1 MLACLA
7 VMSTSAWSLGV
18 GRPQTA
24 SALGQPLNLFFPVQV
39 APGEQITSECVRGEV
54 TAGETQLQPSTL
66 RWQLET
72 DAQQGVRGVRVRSSQ
87 AINEPLVSVNLTLGC
102 SSSFT
107 RQYTA
112 FIDPPGQGNEPLA
125 DAGQAQRGEPVP
137 AFQAATSGNIRTTP
151 RDASTSRTR
160 GSALPEVVTGAEAA
174 SSSAPA
180 ASAPPRKRRASSAR
194 TATASTTDAVPRA
207 SGGARLSMEPAEVLL
222 PPATAPLIAE
232 AASAASAAAEARAQ
246 LAVMEKRVADLQA
259 EQRRTNEVLQALR
272 EELKAAREQRD
283 AAGTPVWML
292 VLTLLSLGLAVSS
305 LLLWRSRGA
314 GRHAGPQTWWGDPQA
329 APADGAVGGP
339 GGAATAAGS
348 ASAGTA
354 HVETYSDSMHS
365 APGAAAAA
373 LVAMDRQEL
382 SGTGHAPTT
391 MPMPLNITDPERT
404 MQLPPRAASPSEP
417 GAEAR
422 GADSGLMPGRPAR
435 SGSLGSASRSAATAA
450 ADDALDALASLEA
463 MEPLSFEMRAP
474 PGDTRPAPL
483 LRDLNGLGAVT
494 VEELIDLE
502 QQVDFFLVLGQ
513 DDAAIELLSSRLGER
528 DAASG
533 LPYLKLMELYQRR
546 ADRTSFDRVAARFS
560 QQFRARPPSWSDD
573 LNEGSGLESHP
584 ELVERLQSAW
594 VDAAGSMSLLQDLFS
609 HHQEYSGELGLP
621 AYRDLLLLYAV
632 ARDRAEHE
640 SRDQDI
646 DVFLP
651 LDATAPADMMAT
663 MTWQTPTPAAGSPSR
678 PARPGVG
685 QSLDVD
691 LDLTLA
697 EDDEQPKKP
706 KAY

>member
-1 MLACLA
+1 M
-7 VMSTSAWSLGV
+7 AW
-18 GRPQTA
+18 
-24 SALGQPLNLFFPVQV
+24 
-39 APGEQITSECVRGEV
+39 VR
-54 TAGETQLQPSTL
+54 
-66 RWQLET
+66 
-72 DAQQGVRGVRVRSSQ
+72 
-87 AINEPLVSVNLTLGC
+87 
-102 SSSFT
+102 
-107 RQYTA
+107 
-112 FIDPPGQGNEPLA
+112 
-125 DAGQAQRGEPVP
+125 
-137 AFQAATSGNIRTTP
+137 
-151 RDASTSRTR
+151 
-160 GSALPEVVTGAEAA
+160 
-174 SSSAPA
+174 
-180 ASAPPRKRRASSAR
+180 
-194 TATASTTDAVPRA
+194 
-207 SGGARLSMEPAEVLL
+207 
-222 PPATAPLIAE
+222 
-232 AASAASAAAEARAQ
+232 
-246 LAVMEKRVADLQA
+246 
-259 EQRRTNEVLQALR
+259 
-272 EELKAAREQRD
+272 
-283 AAGTPVWML
+283 
-292 VLTLLSLGLAVSS
+292 
-305 LLLWRSRGA
+305 
-314 GRHAGPQTWWGDPQA
+314 
-329 APADGAVGGP
+329 
-339 GGAATAAGS
+339 
-348 ASAGTA
+348 
-354 HVETYSDSMHS
+354 
-365 APGAAAAA
+365 
-373 LVAMDRQEL
+373 
-382 SGTGHAPTT
+382 
-391 MPMPLNITDPERT
+391 
-404 MQLPPRAASPSEP
+404 
-417 GAEAR
+417 
-422 GADSGLMPGRPAR
+422 
-435 SGSLGSASRSAATAA
+435 
-450 ADDALDALASLEA
+450 
-463 MEPLSFEMRAP
+463 
-474 PGDTRPAPL
+474 
-483 LRDLNGLGAVT
+483 VT